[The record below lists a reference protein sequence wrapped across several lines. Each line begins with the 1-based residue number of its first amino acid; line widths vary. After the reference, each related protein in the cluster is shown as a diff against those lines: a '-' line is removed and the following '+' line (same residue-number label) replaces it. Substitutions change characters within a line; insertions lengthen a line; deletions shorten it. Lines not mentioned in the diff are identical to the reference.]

1 TIGGVAG
8 VEMLSFNSDVASLS
22 VPNRFFDV
30 VTASYYVTDNFKL
43 SIGHRYIFDR
53 NALALGGEHGFALGG
68 GRMAALFTEG
78 TLGEHGTYSALAGLR
93 IYFVQHGKTLIE
105 RNRQDDPPSF
115 QPLCVKTWNFYRPDH
130 PAAAQLCLSP
140 RFFPRLSSGAG
151 DRLTPP
157 SCFQEAAPD
166 I

>member
-1 TIGGVAG
+1 MTGGLEVPT
-8 VEMLSFNSDVASLS
+8 ASLS

-93 IYFVQHGKTLIE
+93 IYFGQRDKSLMDRH
-105 RNRQDDPPSF
+105 RQDDPTDY
-115 QPLCVKTWNFYRPDH
+115 LGGGGGGIGMGGAIYNLGH
-130 PAAAQLCLSP
+130 LQLH
-140 RFFPRLSSGAG
+140 
-151 DRLTPP
+151 
-157 SCFQEAAPD
+157 
-166 I
+166 